1 MLKSI
6 RTMTINVAGRGAA
19 AAIHRRSPTL
29 DGVRLVDYWTLG
41 GVGPRTVE
49 FLAAQITAR
58 RPQRILEC
66 GPGTS
71 TIAMARCVAALGLPT
86 TITSLE
92 HDGSWA
98 EIMRRR
104 LDASG
109 LLDRVRIVVSPLAR
123 VEGEEFGWY
132 ADGAEAGRDGPF
144 DLMFIDGPPA
154 TDGRARRSPALPCMW
169 EHLADGALVVLDDGR
184 RPGERECVRLWR
196 ERFGARLGGDLA
208 PVEKGLWTLE
218 KRPAPPTD
226 AEVIVAPWVK
236 RHASAR

>member
-6 RTMTINVAGRGAA
+6 RTMAISVAGRGAA
-19 AAIHRRSPTL
+19 AAMHRRTPTL

-58 RPQRILEC
+58 RPRRILEC

-71 TIAMARCVAALGLPT
+71 TIAMARCAAALGLPT

-92 HDGSWA
+92 HDAGWA

-104 LDASG
+104 LDATG
-109 LLDRVRIVVSPLAR
+109 LLDRVRIVVSELEPA
-123 VEGEEFGWY
+123 EGAEFAWY
-132 ADGAEAGRDGPF
+132 AGDDDAGRDGPF

-154 TDGRARRSPALPCMW
+154 TDGRARRSPALPRMW
-169 EHLADGALVVLDDGR
+169 DRLADGALIVLDDGR
-184 RPGERECVRLWR
+184 RSGERECVRGWR
-196 ERFGARLGGDLA
+196 EQFGARLDGDLVS
-208 PVEKGLWTLE
+208 VEKGLWALE
-218 KRPAPPTD
+218 KRPAPVTD
-226 AEVIVAPWVK
+226 AEVVVAPWVT
-236 RHASAR
+236 RHAATR